1 MENKRFITVLG
12 FILLLIIVLPIV
24 NYIGGKAG
32 REIIEKFDAAY
43 NNKEEYTFIELA
55 REGCQWCEKQK
66 VIIDDLVAN
75 HELKYLYIDTDKI
88 NSTQLSYI
96 LEKIEVSEDDF
107 GTPTMAIIGKEQ
119 VAENIIGYK
128 NEDYIAEKLEKYS
141 IIKDYGFNKLKEIS
155 YTEYYKL
162 LKSKTPVVIF
172 LERTDSTK
180 SEYAISQLKRAS
192 YETSVQIYSL
202 DVYDVYKAETY
213 PESATDSQKQ
223 TAEKFM
229 ESLSIYDDG
238 LKTPTVLIVKNG
250 KLIASNTTEYAETS
264 EYVEF
269 LKENKLAK

>member
-1 MENKRFITVLG
+1 MSKRLSKISRELQIGISEIVKFLNANGIDCEENPAQQIQEDVVDFIRNNIRQSLSSSSD
-12 FILLLIIVLPIV
+12 V
-24 NYIGGKAG
+24 NASGAQPQNINDEKKN
-32 REIIEKFDAAY
+32 EQDETPLELKIIEEASKHT
-43 NNKEEYTFIELA
+43 KLI
-55 REGCQWCEKQK
+55 
-66 VIIDDLVAN
+66 
-75 HELKYLYIDTDKI
+75 
-88 NSTQLSYI
+88 
-96 LEKIEVSEDDF
+96 
-107 GTPTMAIIGKEQ
+107 
-119 VAENIIGYK
+119 ENIIGYK

-141 IIKDYGFNKLKEIS
+141 IIKDYGFNELKEIS

-269 LKENKLAK
+269 LTENKLAK